1 MGVLKCRDCGTLYP
15 EALITSCSECYGPV
29 DTCIEDID
37 RSIKSKIESR
47 HQNMWRYLEFLPVN
61 GTRVENLNEGWTPL
75 LRSNRLGE
83 IIGIKNLYLKF
94 EGTNPTQSYEDRSV
108 SVSINKAIE
117 FNNTAIGCAST
128 HYIADSV
135 AAHAAR
141 TGIKSYIF
149 VPDTTPSE
157 VISPLLLYGAQVL
170 KVYKQEGDLDC
181 QCHGNDPATC
191 TLVTRIAERSELSL
205 PIVDLDLRTYFNS
218 GYKTLSYEIAEQLGW
233 RSPDNIVIPEGSGS
247 LTYYMYLGF
256 KELYE
261 AELIEDLPK
270 FFIVQSTGCAPI
282 VDALVHRKEIPTP
295 LRNPVTLCEN
305 LRVGDPAD
313 GLYAL
318 RAIKYGG
325 YGIAVEDKEG
335 VEYAELIAKKEGILP
350 DFSGGLAVA
359 GLVRLCQANRISPS
373 DSTVVVLPA
382 SGIKKR
388 DNCRLDSNLKVP
400 RISSDIAE
408 LQSYLEKE
416 RIILARAA
424 KFEHT
429 EEAAMPSA
437 FLRTKKTA
445 D

>member
-15 EALITSCSECYGPV
+15 EALMTSCSECYGPV
-29 DTCIEDID
+29 DTCIEYIE

-47 HQNMWRYLEFLPVN
+47 YPSMWRYLEFLPVN
-61 GTRVENLNEGWTPL
+61 ETRSADLNDGWTPL

-83 IIGIKNLYLKF
+83 IIGIKNLHLKF
-94 EGTNPTQSYEDRSV
+94 EGANPTQSYEDRSV
-108 SVSINKAIE
+108 SISLNKAIE
-117 FNNTAIGCAST
+117 FNSTAIGCAST
-128 HYIADSV
+128 HYIAYSV
-135 AAHAAR
+135 AAHAAK

-149 VPDTTPSE
+149 VPDTTPIE
-157 VISPLLLYGAQVL
+157 IISHLLSYGAQVF
-170 KVYKQEGDLDC
+170 KVYKQEGDIDC

-191 TLVTRIAERSELSL
+191 TLVTKIAEKPELGL

-247 LTYYMYLGF
+247 LTYNMYLGF

-261 AELIEDLPK
+261 SALIEDLPK
-270 FFIVQSTGCAPI
+270 FYIVQSSGCAPI
-282 VDALVHRKEIPTP
+282 VDALVHRKEIPIP
-295 LRNPVTLCEN
+295 LRNPKTLCEN

-318 RAIKYGG
+318 RVIKYGG

-359 GLVRLCQANRISPS
+359 GLVRLCQAGKINPT

-382 SGIKKR
+382 SGINNR
-388 DNCRLDSNLKVP
+388 NDCRSDLNLNTP
-400 RISSDIAE
+400 RISSDIME

-416 RIILARAA
+416 RINLA
-424 KFEHT
+424 
-429 EEAAMPSA
+429 
-437 FLRTKKTA
+437 KTV
-445 D
+445 

>member
-1 MGVLKCRDCGTLYP
+1 MGILKCRDCGTLYP
-15 EALITSCSECYGPV
+15 EAMITSCSECYGPV

-47 HQNMWRYLEFLPVN
+47 YPSMWRYLEFLPVN
-61 GTRVENLNEGWTPL
+61 DKRAMDLNDGWTPL

-83 IIGIKNLYLKF
+83 VTGIKNLHLKF

-108 SVSINKAIE
+108 SISINKAIE
-117 FNNTAIGCAST
+117 FNSTAIGCAST

-141 TGIKSYIF
+141 TGLKSYIF
-149 VPDTTPSE
+149 VPDNTHPE
-157 VISPLLLYGAQVL
+157 IISPLLSYGAQVL
-170 KVYKQEGDLDC
+170 KVYKQEGDIDC

-191 TLVTRIAERSELSL
+191 TLVTRIAEIPELSL
-205 PIVDLDLRTYFNS
+205 PIVDLDLRSYFNS

-233 RSPDNIVIPEGSGS
+233 ISPDNIVIPEGSGS
-247 LTYYMYLGF
+247 LTYNMYLGF

-261 AELIEDLPK
+261 SGLIEDLPE
-270 FFIVQSTGCAPI
+270 FFIVQSSGCAPI
-282 VDALVHRKEIPTP
+282 VDALIHKKEIPTP

-335 VEYAELIAKKEGILP
+335 IEYAELIAKKEGILP
-350 DFSGGLAVA
+350 DYSGGLAVA
-359 GLVRLCQANRISPS
+359 GLVRLCEAGKISPT

-388 DNCRLDSNLKVP
+388 DNYQLSPALQVP
-400 RISSDIAE
+400 RISSNIAD
-408 LQSYLEKE
+408 LQSYLE
-416 RIILARAA
+416 
-424 KFEHT
+424 T
-429 EEAAMPSA
+429 EKKNMVRTAIFKKAGEAAEPPA
-437 FLRTKKTA
+437 LLRI
-445 D
+445 

>member
-1 MGVLKCRDCGTLYP
+1 MGVLKCRDCGTLFP

-47 HQNMWRYLEFLPVN
+47 YPSMWRYLEFLPLN
-61 GTRVENLNEGWTPL
+61 DTRMADLNDGWTSL

-83 IIGIKNLYLKF
+83 IIGIKNLHLKF

-108 SVSINKAIE
+108 SISINKAIE
-117 FNNTAIGCAST
+117 FNSTAIGCAST

-135 AAHAAR
+135 AAHAAK
-141 TGIKSYIF
+141 TGLKSYIF
-149 VPDTTPSE
+149 VPDTTPTE
-157 VISPLLLYGAQVL
+157 IISPLLLYGAQVL
-170 KVYKQEGDLDC
+170 KVYRQEGDIDC

-191 TLVTRIAERSELSL
+191 TLVTRIAEKPELGL

-233 RSPDNIVIPEGSGS
+233 KSPDNIVIPEGSGS
-247 LTYYMYLGF
+247 LTYNMYLGF

-261 AELIEDLPK
+261 SALIEDLPK
-270 FFIVQSTGCAPI
+270 FFIVQSSGCAPI
-282 VDALVHRKEIPTP
+282 VDALVHRKEMPTP
-295 LRNPVTLCEN
+295 LRNPMTLCEN

-318 RAIKYGG
+318 RVIKDGG
-325 YGIAVEDKEG
+325 YGIAIEDKEG
-335 VEYAELIAKKEGILP
+335 VEYAELIAKKEGIFP

-359 GLVRLCQANRISPS
+359 GLVRLCQDNRISPTEK
-373 DSTVVVLPA
+373 TVVVIPA
-382 SGIKKR
+382 SGIKNR
-388 DNCRLDSNLKVP
+388 DYCRPDWNLNVP

-416 RIILARAA
+416 KVNLTNTV
-424 KFEHT
+424 KMVVPEK
-429 EEAAMPSA
+429 
-437 FLRTKKTA
+437 LL
-445 D
+445 